1 MSLSQN
7 VKPNVTKHEMKHDPE
22 QIQCAID
29 AVKCGMSY
37 RGAAQMYQLPK
48 SMVQDAV

>member
-1 MSLSQN
+1 MSLLKN
-7 VKPNVTKHEMKHDPE
+7 VNPNVTKRERKHDPE
-22 QIQCAID
+22 QIQLAID
-29 AVKCGMSY
+29 TVKRGMSY